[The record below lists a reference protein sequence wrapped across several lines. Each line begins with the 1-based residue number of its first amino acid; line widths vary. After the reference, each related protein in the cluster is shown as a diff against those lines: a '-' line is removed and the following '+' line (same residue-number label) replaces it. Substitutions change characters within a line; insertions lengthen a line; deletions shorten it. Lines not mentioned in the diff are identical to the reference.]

1 MQTASGED
9 RDESGEWS
17 TTSIRH
23 RRRRRR
29 RRRQISFIDTKTSKY
44 KYRYLVFLAAN
55 FEDLEKHEYI
65 TIRSSS
71 SSSSRASVE
80 SSCQRINM

>member
-9 RDESGEWS
+9 RGESGEWS
-17 TTSIRH
+17 TTSMRH
-23 RRRRRR
+23 RRR
-29 RRRQISFIDTKTSKY
+29 RRRQISFIDTKTCKY
-44 KYRYLVFLAAN
+44 KYSYLVFLAAN

-71 SSSSRASVE
+71 RSSRASLE